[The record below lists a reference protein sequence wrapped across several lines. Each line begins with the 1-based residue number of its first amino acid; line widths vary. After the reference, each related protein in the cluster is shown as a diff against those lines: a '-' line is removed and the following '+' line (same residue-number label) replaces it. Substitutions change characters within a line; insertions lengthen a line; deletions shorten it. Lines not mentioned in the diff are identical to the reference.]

1 MRICIDL
8 DGVVAKLKN
17 AGQSYDELDP
27 VPGAVEKLQQLR
39 DNGHYIILFTA
50 RHMKTC
56 DGDVGK
62 VVARIGQKTLNWLEK
77 HQIPFDEIYFGKPWA
92 DIYIDD
98 NALRFETWEMIE
110 GDGSNMPV
118 NKEKQLKGSV

>member
-17 AGQSYDELDP
+17 VGQSYDELDP

-62 VVARIGQKTLNWLEK
+62 VIARIGQKTLNWLEK
-77 HQIPFDEIYFGKPWA
+77 HQIPYDEIHFGKPWA

-98 NALRFETWEMIE
+98 NGLRFETWEMIE

-118 NKEKQLKGSV
+118 NKEKQLKGTV